1 MHELLQSVRGE
12 RDFLILQLE
21 DKRSEMERYFTSP
34 LFSLVQ
40 QFKLLPYSLAYEV
53 KERNVVEL
61 VGSLWILGYEWSE
74 LISVHCLVYIYWIL
88 GRFYRHCVCLGFRC
102 STQSVCW
109 PRGWNSCSISSA
121 VMSIGHQKG
130 SHPGQGLASHFVF
143 HLHWLSFQRDN
154 SLIRCHSLFSCIC
167 LHISKR

>member
-1 MHELLQSVRGE
+1 MHELLRSVRGE

-61 VGSLWILGYEWSE
+61 VGSLSILGYE
-74 LISVHCLVYIYWIL
+74 
-88 GRFYRHCVCLGFRC
+88 
-102 STQSVCW
+102 
-109 PRGWNSCSISSA
+109 
-121 VMSIGHQKG
+121 
-130 SHPGQGLASHFVF
+130 
-143 HLHWLSFQRDN
+143 
-154 SLIRCHSLFSCIC
+154 
-167 LHISKR
+167 